1 MTLILFGVGS
11 LLMAIQFIGATG
23 LTFGVLGVAFA
34 FGLTVIALVYTIG
47 PVSGCHINPAVTIG
61 VMAIKGMKMKD
72 GLIYIVMQIIGGII
86 GAAILYFMFTQ
97 YYVSSGNLL
106 DADAIKTLFTGASCK
121 FYDKVDNPTGFSLA
135 AVFLGEVLIALV
147 LQWVILGSLNNKD
160 NKQIAGLAI
169 GFVVVFAILLMGFVD
184 GAGLN
189 PIRAI
194 SPVIF
199 AESWAQ
205 AQIWMWIVAP
215 IIGGIVG
222 SFLWAWLHK
231 PEAAAAA

>member
-1 MTLILFGVGS
+1 MTLILFGVGT
-11 LLMAIQFIGATG
+11 LLMVIVGG
-23 LTFGVLGVAFA
+23 GYVGVLGVALA
-34 FGLTVIALVYTIG
+34 FGLTVIALIYTIG

-72 GLIYIVMQIIGGII
+72 GVIYIVMQIIGGII
-86 GAAILYFMFTQ
+86 GAAILYFMLSQ
-97 YYVSSGNLL
+97 HYVLGDTLSS
-106 DADAIKTLFTGASCK
+106 DAIENYFAAASCK
-121 FYDKVDNPTGFSLA
+121 FFDADKDPTLVGNFGIA
-135 AVFLGEVLIALV
+135 AVFVAEVLVALV

-160 NKQIAGLAI
+160 NKQFAGLAI
-169 GFVVVFAILLMGFVD
+169 GFVVVFVILLMGFVD
-184 GAGLN
+184 GAALN

-194 SPVIF
+194 SPAIF
-199 AESWAQ
+199 GGSIAMEQLWVFV
-205 AQIWMWIVAP
+205 VAP